1 MKNKVRWL
9 IFCLL
14 WLSGVAQAQ
23 LKFVS
28 GVVKEAD
35 GTPLMG
41 VSVVVRGTASAKG
54 VVTDIDGKYQLK
66 VLAGSTLDFSTIGFR
81 SVSKLVPKIN
91 AAEITMNVVLP
102 EEEICFY
109 PAPPEEKMIALG
121 IEKTSNIPYKIEA
134 FTQKYINQGQSDNAL
149 SSLDGMVAGLNVQR
163 TVLGVG
169 ERRVTM
175 RGMRSLFSDNNVLY
189 VIDGVPYDQPSDL
202 NPEDIK
208 EVRVLMGAS
217 ASALYG
223 ASAANGVV
231 LIQTKK
237 PQNRDIRVRLSSSLQ
252 FENAYDLPQMQ
263 NTYGN
268 EAGQYTSWGRK
279 LSTPSSFDAKD
290 FFRTGYQA
298 MTAVNLSGGSISN
311 RTYASVGS
319 LQTKGVVPNTAYNRY
334 NIWVRNVN
342 ELLNEDIV
350 LDLTGGYTHQFQRNQ
365 VGHGIASN
373 PIAGLY
379 LYPRGENFAQERYFE
394 RYDPDL
400 GYAKQYWYAGSGTA
414 DTPADMGENIQNPYW
429 VAYRNVR
436 PESKDRY
443 FLSSKLFFNISN
455 RLSLTTRFS
464 LDNSYYKRE
473 DRRYAS
479 TLPAYAGENGYYA
492 SEKESTQQQYADA
505 ILKYVSTI
513 YGHLQFTT
521 YAGAIYQATA
531 QNREGYGGNLLSP
544 NKFNLANITPSQLR
558 ALPNHLDY
566 QQKNGAAFLL
576 AEVWWKYIQ
585 LTASGRADFSLSH
598 PYASSKA
605 IISPSVGLSTSL
617 LKMFDLDIKYLL
629 NAKVW
634 AFYTEVAAPLRYK
647 GWNERIFLPEKLQA
661 ERTRSYEAGITTSW
675 LNDQV
680 GLNAAVYRTLTS
692 NQLVP
697 TAMPYGSVYTYQWA
711 QAGEVENQ
719 GVELSAIY
727 RNNSS
732 LFSYRLAL
740 NATANRNKITQ
751 LGTEQVLNNYFR
763 LREGDQI
770 GDLYDTNGK
779 RLGSTN
785 PDWLLGL
792 KGAMTYKNWDFD
804 FWIKARLGGEVLS
817 DTERYLDRYGVS
829 QASATARDTENDL
842 LGIPAPYYFQ
852 HKPTEK
858 YVYEAT
864 NLRLQRLALTY
875 HFNKIFMIK
884 GFSDFSLSLIA
895 DNVLMLYNKAPFD
908 PELVSGTGTYEAGYD
923 LFMLPSVRSYGL
935 KVNFQF

>member
-14 WLSGVAQAQ
+14 WLSGVAHAQ
-23 LKFVS
+23 LKTVS

-41 VSVVVRGTASAKG
+41 VAVVIKGTTQG
-54 VVTDIDGKYQLK
+54 IITDIDGKYSIQAR
-66 VLAGSTLDFSTIGFR
+66 AGSILEFKVIGYKN
-81 SVSKLVPKIN
+81 VSRIVPKTSDTNVSIG
-91 AAEITMNVVLP
+91 VVLQ

-163 TVLGVG
+163 TALGVG

-175 RGMRSLFSDNNVLY
+175 RGMRSLFLDNNVLY

-231 LIQTKK
+231 LIQTQK

-319 LQTKGVVPNTAYNRY
+319 LQTKGIVPNTAYNRY

-455 RLSLTTRFS
+455 RFSLTTRFS

-479 TLPAYAGENGYYA
+479 TLPAYAGENSYYA

-531 QNREGYGGNLLSP
+531 HNREGYGGNLLSP
-544 NKFNLANITPSQLR
+544 NKFNITNITPSQLR

-617 LKMFDLDIKYLL
+617 LRMFDLDIKYLL

-634 AFYTEVAAPLRYK
+634 AFYTDVAAPLRYK

-661 ERTRSYEAGITTSW
+661 ERTRSYEAGISTSW

-697 TAMPYGSVYTYQWA
+697 TAMPYGSPYTYQWT

-719 GVELSAIY
+719 GIELSAIY

-732 LFSYRLAL
+732 LFRYRLAL

-751 LGTEQVLNNYFR
+751 LGTEQVLNDYFR

-785 PDWLLGL
+785 PDWLFGL

-875 HFNKIFMIK
+875 HFNKISMIK